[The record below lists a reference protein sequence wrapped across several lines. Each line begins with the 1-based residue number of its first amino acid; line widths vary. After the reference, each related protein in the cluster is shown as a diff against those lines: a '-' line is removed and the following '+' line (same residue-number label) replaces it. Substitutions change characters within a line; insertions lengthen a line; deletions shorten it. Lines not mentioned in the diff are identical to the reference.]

1 MGQSLVDV
9 GAQQGKLAIQGKPPS
24 PARHEP
30 PANPKA
36 RPCAPRCPARVKTT
50 RIDWESTRLRYCWGV
65 KAAGGGEGHFREWP
79 SLAEVAKEFGASLSR
94 VEAVSARDHW
104 PDQREANQRHLR
116 IEVDR
121 QMLASMAM
129 KQVRA
134 RIATF
139 TTAMRGLEHINA
151 HLKREGLTPKD
162 LNTLILA
169 LRISQEVAET
179 AAGTRTRATP
189 PSELAQSPSWP

>member
-1 MGQSLVDV
+1 MLIIAPLSPTTRDSGPV
-9 GAQQGKLAIQGKPPS
+9 GHAGHL
-24 PARHEP
+24 
-30 PANPKA
+30 
-36 RPCAPRCPARVKTT
+36 CAPRRPATLKTT
-50 RIDWESTRLRYCWGV
+50 RIDWESARLRYCWGV
-65 KAAGGGEGHFREWP
+65 KAVGTSTAESREWP
-79 SLAEVAKEFGASLSR
+79 SLLEVAQEFRASLSR
-94 VEAVSARDHW
+94 VEAVSARDRW
-104 PDQREANQRHLR
+104 PDLRDTNQRRLR
-116 IEVDR
+116 DEVDR
-121 QMLASMAM
+121 QMLARMAM

-139 TTAMRGLEHINA
+139 MTAMKGLEHIDA